1 MRVDG
6 RAAIWDEVWAEYDA
20 RQAVRAQEATRS
32 LRATPGAEAVSP
44 VAGAASFAVP
54 SFPVP
59 AMGVEGRGWPRPWE
73 AERALRASGARR
85 PRLRP
90 LLQIGLGALGGA
102 VLLAAWLVLPWLLA
116 LRLSVPIDQ
125 GDAPGL
131 LRQIDAPSTLASL
144 RAGLAAE
151 VPEGETGGAR
161 RYLSAMADRMAE
173 SWARPE
179 GMSAWL
185 GTRRRGGRE
194 DGATV
199 ALSTLRSARAVGLT
213 SFRLE
218 YGPRH
223 EAGGV
228 AFEMAW
234 QGDGFRVT
242 GVSFL
247 DAPPA
252 APAAQGPVVAM
263 R

>member
-1 MRVDG
+1 MQADQ
-6 RAAIWDEVWAEYDA
+6 RAAIWNEVWAEYDA
-20 RQAVRAQEATRS
+20 RQAVRAQEAPR
-32 LRATPGAEAVSP
+32 P
-44 VAGAASFAVP
+44 AGAAVAKLVAPGFAM
-54 SFPVP
+54 P
-59 AMGVEGRGWPRPWE
+59 AMGTEARGWPRPWE
-73 AERALRASGARR
+73 AERALRATGARKSG
-85 PRLRP
+85 LRP
-90 LLQIGLGALGGA
+90 MLQIGLAALAGAF
-102 VLLAAWLVLPWLLA
+102 LLAAWLVLPWLLA
-116 LRLSVPIDQ
+116 VRLSVPIGQ

-151 VPEGETGGAR
+151 VPESETGGAR
-161 RYLSAMADRMAE
+161 RYLSGMADRMAE

-185 GTRRRGGRE
+185 GARRRGGRE
-194 DGATV
+194 EGPAV
-199 ALSTLRSARAVGLT
+199 ALSTLRSARAVGLA

-252 APAAQGPVVAM
+252 VWAAPGPVVAM